1 MIVLTVHCILNT
13 ESIIKGL
20 GNNVNKSR
28 ELTKSLI
35 ENNVNIIQL
44 PCPELNCF
52 GLNRWGHVKEQFDN
66 PFYREQCRN
75 LFIPYLNRIK
85 EYINNN
91 IDIIGIIGKDMSPTC
106 GINKTCSEK
115 NWGGNI
121 EGRKNLSVI
130 QKSVEVKNES
140 GIFIEEIK
148 KLLAESD
155 INLSFYDLND
165 KEIIN
170 HI

>member
-91 IDIIGIIGKDMSPTC
+91 IDIIGIIGK
-106 GINKTCSEK
+106 
-115 NWGGNI
+115 
-121 EGRKNLSVI
+121 RY
-130 QKSVEVKNES
+130 ES
-140 GIFIEEIK
+140 H
-148 KLLAESD
+148 LW
-155 INLSFYDLND
+155 NQ
-165 KEIIN
+165 
-170 HI
+170 